1 MNPAGPTPNRLPPA
15 PSGTGFSLSW
25 CPKWDRLQPVMPGRP
40 AFTLTEL
47 LVAVAIILVLMS
59 LIGGAVSA
67 ARGSLKKQNTQSL
80 IGKLNAIIQQQYAS
94 YATRPV
100 VSATSSA
107 QRATALRQMASG
119 DMPDSWKEV
128 IAIKSGSATLVS
140 SGTTP
145 TLFPLNAAQRAYV
158 SYYNTISPTDQFADA
173 ECLFM
178 IVMIGGIADCLDCGG
193 LAVAEKG
200 DKDGDNA
207 PEFLD
212 AWGNPIRYVLWPAGL
227 ELPSG
232 SGTRF
237 FSSTA
242 PFTSGSISPA
252 PGGLMRPLI
261 FSAGPDGKGSTVV
274 SDGSN
279 IVMNQDCGNPANA
292 TVAILGGL
300 PASDADSRADNITNF
315 DDETKQ

>member
-1 MNPAGPTPNRLPPA
+1 MNKLHHPGLPKARWRRLPCD
-15 PSGTGFSLSW
+15 LSH
-25 CPKWDRLQPVMPGRP
+25 PPHPVLPCART

-67 ARGSLKKQNTQSL
+67 ARGSLKKQTTQPL

-94 YATRPV
+94 YSTRPV
-100 VSATSSA
+100 VSATSSS
-107 QRATALRQMASG
+107 QRAAALRQMASG

-128 IAIKSGSATLVS
+128 ITLRSGTATLVS
-140 SGTTP
+140 SSTAP
-145 TLFPLNAAQRAYV
+145 FPLNAAQRAYI
-158 SYYNTISPTDQFADA
+158 SYYNTLSPTDTFADA

-193 LAVAEKG
+193 LALAEKG

-232 SGTRF
+232 SGTKF

-252 PGGLMRPLI
+252 PGGPMRPLI
-261 FSAGPDGKGSTVV
+261 FSFGPDGRGSTVV
-274 SDGSN
+274 NDGSN
-279 IVMNQDCGNPANA
+279 IAMNLDCGNPANA
-292 TVAILGGL
+292 SVAILGGL
-300 PASDADSRADNITNF
+300 PASDPDSRADNITNF
-315 DDETKQ
+315 DDEIKP

>member
-1 MNPAGPTPNRLPPA
+1 MRDPSPTKSR
-15 PSGTGFSLSW
+15 TGFSLSW
-25 CPKWDRLQPVMPGRP
+25 SPKWDRLQPVMPSRP

-67 ARGSLKKQNTQSL
+67 ARGSLKKQSTQPL
-80 IGKLNAIIQQQYAS
+80 IGKLDAIIQQQYAS
-94 YATRPV
+94 YANRPV
-100 VSATSSA
+100 ASATSSA
-107 QRATALRQMASG
+107 QRAAALRQMASG

-128 IAIKSGSATLVS
+128 ITLRAGLATLVS
-140 SGTTP
+140 STTR
-145 TLFPLNAAQRAYV
+145 FPLNAAQRAYV

-193 LAVAEKG
+193 LAIAEKG

-274 SDGSN
+274 SDESN
-279 IVMNQDCGNPANA
+279 IAMNLDCGNPANA

-300 PASDADSRADNITNF
+300 PASDADSRADNITNL
-315 DDETKQ
+315 DDEIKE